1 MKLEITV
8 TADDEHH
15 LGEAL
20 QKVVNCIGVGI
31 NKEASATDNW
41 WYSYKIKNKQ
51 MRVLI
56 GEFIEFGTFNKDDDA
71 YEVAIVSGEYEIK
84 MIYEEDFDDEIG
96 IRDWI
101 DLDRYNGEIVL
112 PVKRVDLTDGKHK
125 RDKR

>member
-8 TADDEHH
+8 TADDGHH

-20 QKVVNCIGVGI
+20 QKVVDRIGVGI

-56 GEFIEFGTFNKDDDA
+56 GEFIEFGTFNKDDDS

>member
-1 MKLEITV
+1 MKLTIEITGDNLIDV
-8 TADDEHH
+8 VN
-15 LGEAL
+15 AL
-20 QKVVNCIGVGI
+20 QKVQDRIAVGI
-31 NKEASATDNW
+31 VKEQSATDEW

>member
-20 QKVVNCIGVGI
+20 QKVVNRIGVGI

-71 YEVAIVSGEYEIK
+71 YE
-84 MIYEEDFDDEIG
+84 
-96 IRDWI
+96 
-101 DLDRYNGEIVL
+101 DRKSTRLNSS
-112 PVKRVDLTDGKHK
+112 H
-125 RDKR
+125 